1 MGFLRWS
8 RSQLLWLFIKH
19 PHWQVLS
26 TRQATGN
33 CRCPQWFCQLK
44 VLCLNLSYR
53 SFLRCYLT
61 FFLTFCLAWI
71 VSSDCYKS
79 SWSAC
84 KRQTHSSLACQGLKV
99 WSLSW
104 SAVDFIQIKELQV
117 RWKLILEHWHSKL
130 IGCKPQP
137 STRNGHRSPL
147 YNLGAPRMIL

>member
-1 MGFLRWS
+1 MTMHFWQIIYLISFLQELWIWYPLSSAKSMGFLRWS

-33 CRCPQWFCQLK
+33 CRCPQWFYQLQ
-44 VLCLNLSYR
+44 VLCLNLSYSCFHCT
-53 SFLRCYLT
+53 SFLLSY
-61 FFLTFCLAWI
+61 LTFCLTFYLAWI
-71 VSSDCYKS
+71 ASIYYYRS

-104 SAVDFIQIKELQV
+104 SAVDFKQIEELQD
-117 RWKLILEHWHSKL
+117 H
-130 IGCKPQP
+130 
-137 STRNGHRSPL
+137 
-147 YNLGAPRMIL
+147 